1 MVSQNAFCASGH
13 TRKIK
18 CSKTFDLPGVATY
31 RCIRKELSLIQKEL
45 PQSSFKELP
54 RLLPTT
60 VCRSSIPTFSPVIPF
75 GKVLP
80 THAAACHIY
89 SHMVSQNAFC
99 ASGHTRK
106 IKCSKTF
113 DLPGVATYRCIRK
126 ELSLIQKELPQ
137 SSFKELPRLLPTT
150 VCRSSI
156 PTFSPVIPFGKILP
170 THAACHIYSHM
181 VSQNAFC
188 ASGHTRKI
196 KCQHL
201 IFRVWPLTAVSKRS
215 LV

>member
-1 MVSQNAFCASGH
+1 MISYLWHASATCSEFPIPFFSGNRFGRCIAARE
-13 TRKIK
+13 RKWGTARKGK
-18 CSKTFDLPGVATY
+18 CSKRFDLPGVATY
-31 RCIRKELSLIQKEL
+31 RCIQ
-45 PQSSFKELP
+45 
-54 RLLPTT
+54 
-60 VCRSSIPTFSPVIPF
+60 
-75 GKVLP
+75 
-80 THAAACHIY
+80 
-89 SHMVSQNAFC
+89 
-99 ASGHTRK
+99 
-106 IKCSKTF
+106 
-113 DLPGVATYRCIRK
+113 K